1 MIRYPHF
8 SRRKFLNIF
17 KFLFIF
23 LLASCTRE
31 SKNIVIG
38 LQKSFL
44 SKSFKNLLPNIWK
57 QENIDFNNF
66 YNPKNFSNYKRLD
79 YLLIN
84 DGWIN
89 KLEFDDFKDLDEELF
104 LNLNDKSKNFL
115 GSVDKKIRNK
125 LFPIGVIP
133 YAVVI
138 KNNSAIENLAKQ
150 SWNFLLSKD
159 LKGKIILPDSPRVIL
174 SISEKIDEKMSLNK
188 LIEQQ
193 NIYDDKNAL
202 DWLLNTQAVVAVMPY
217 TFCQEILK
225 IDSRLS
231 LVFPSQGVPLI
242 WQFIL
247 CKINSIEKPLIDWIY
262 SLDNNITQK
271 KLIKEGWFIPIENK
285 NLKLEDVSNKMIR
298 SDFPSYECWQNSWSL
313 SPLNKSEKTKLEL
326 IWRNLLAP

>member
-1 MIRYPHF
+1 MIRYSYL

-31 SKNIVIG
+31 SKNLVIG

-44 SKSFKNLLPNIWK
+44 PKSFKNLLPNIWK
-57 QENIDFNNF
+57 KENIDFNNF
-66 YNPKNFSNYKRLD
+66 YNPKNFSKYKRLD
-79 YLLIN
+79 YVLIN

-115 GSVDKKIRNK
+115 GSFDNKVRNK

-159 LKGKIILPDSPRVIL
+159 LKGKIILPNSPRVIL
-174 SISEKIDEKMSLNK
+174 SISERIDEKMSLNK
-188 LIEQQ
+188 LIDQQ

-202 DWLLNTQAVVAVMPY
+202 DWLLNTQAVVAVIPY

-247 CKINSIEKPLIDWIY
+247 CKINSNEKPLIEWIY
-262 SLDNNITQK
+262 SLEKNISQK
-271 KLIKEGWFIPIENK
+271 KLIKEGWFIPFENK
-285 NLKLEDVSNKMIR
+285 NLKLVDSSNKMIKSNFL
-298 SDFPSYECWQNSWSL
+298 SDESWQNSWSL
-313 SPLNKSEKTKLEL
+313 SPLNKSEKTRLEL
-326 IWRNLLAP
+326 IWRNLLTP